1 MLRAVDQSL
10 IEGLQILHLH
20 ALHVSVHQ
28 NRGRVVADHTAT
40 VTGACP
46 LGEETTLLVGVD
58 QTLLHLLIDRG
69 EHQVQEGEEATERIP
84 ETTVRVHVTRTHLAV
99 VGAVMHD
106 LTVCVNL
113 IELTREEQ
121 RAVHTR
127 IEGTVLIQIATLN
140 LNLA

>member
-28 NRGRVVADHTAT
+28 NRGRVVADHAT
-40 VTGACP
+40 TMSRTCP